1 MESFTRRNVT
11 NYTPE
16 RLREFCISLWLP
28 ELKPPLTSAAGVAGG
43 VFEGSFSTKKT
54 LFLLMLAQLALAG
67 EELCTERMEAV
78 SCRAAVQGRKGCS
91 AGTCQLGWC

>member
-1 MESFTRRNVT
+1 M
-11 NYTPE
+11 
-16 RLREFCISLWLP
+16 
-28 ELKPPLTSAAGVAGG
+28 
-43 VFEGSFSTKKT
+43 FEGSFSTKKT